1 MDTKTQQAVR
11 RADVAIP
18 AAGAVL
24 PGSLAIPEGAESVIV
39 FAHGAGSSR
48 LSPRNQRV
56 AQILQEASLATLLI
70 DLLSEREEQTDIVTR
85 NLSFDIP
92 FLASR
97 VDAATDWLSHQ
108 DMTRNLRIGC
118 FGASTGAAAAL
129 VAAAR
134 RPDRIGAV
142 VSRGGRVDLAGD
154 ALAEV
159 RAPILLLIGE
169 CDTVV
174 IDLNRQA
181 REQLRT
187 ECELTII
194 PEAGH
199 LFEEPG
205 ALEDV
210 ANHACSWFL
219 RHLSKADASDQDI
232 R

>member
-1 MDTKTQQAVR
+1 MDAKTQQAVR
-11 RADVAIP
+11 RADVEFP
-18 AAGAVL
+18 ADGAVL
-24 PGSLAIPEGAESVIV
+24 PGFLAIPEGAESVIV

-70 DLLSEREEQTDIVTR
+70 DLLSEREEQMDIVTR

-159 RAPILLLIGE
+159 RAPTLLLVGE
-169 CDTVV
+169 YDLTV

-181 REQLRT
+181 HEQLQS
-187 ECELTII
+187 ESELVIV
-194 PEAGH
+194 PGAGH

-205 ALEDV
+205 ALDEV
-210 ANHACSWFL
+210 ANHACTWFG
-219 RHLSKADASDQDI
+219 RHLPHADRADQGPA
-232 R
+232 